1 MKVIEKFADEVINSG
16 AYEPLD
22 RVYVINKIRGLVG
35 DHDEEENDKPAAK
48 QLVDLAVKNEKIPDD
63 ITSREVLNDQLYD
76 LATPT
81 PSKTNSIFWQKMQKS
96 SEKAT
101 DWFYKLCED
110 NNYVKKEAIAKNVV
124 FSGTSSKGHGLE
136 ITINLSKPE
145 KDPKAIAAAAHA
157 TGKKYPQCALCLENE
172 GYLGGYGKNA
182 RSNLRIIRMNIAG
195 RPWGF
200 QYSPYAY
207 FNEHCI
213 FLDQKHIPM
222 VINEQTLINLVE
234 IEKIFP
240 HYFVGSNA
248 DLPIVG
254 GSMLAHEHYQGGR
267 HTFPMMKAKIKKEV
281 IFDKYPDVKV
291 GIVDWPMSDL
301 RLISKNSLTLISLG
315 SKIIDFWDRYNDQDR
330 QITAFDGKTRR
341 HTVTPIMHRDGEK
354 FVLDLVL
361 RDNNTSDKYPLG
373 IFHPHSELWHIKKEN
388 IGLIEVMGRAIL
400 PGRLKKELEEVKK
413 YLLDE
418 NNEIA
423 ESHLAWAQEIKANH
437 QITSEN
443 VDSILQQA
451 LVEVFD
457 QVLECAGVFKN
468 NENGEA
474 GWQKFT
480 EALVLSLIHISEPTR
495 P

>member
-22 RVYVINKIRGLVG
+22 RVYVINKIRALVG
-35 DHDEEENDKPAAK
+35 DEASSVEANDEQTSVK
-48 QLVDLAVKNEKIPDD
+48 QLVDLAVQNKKISDD
-63 ITSREVLNDQLYD
+63 VTSREVLNDQLYD
-76 LATPT
+76 LITPT
-81 PSKTNSIFWQKMQKS
+81 PSKTNGIFWQKMQKS
-96 SEKAT
+96 PEKAT
-101 DWFYKLCED
+101 DWFYKFCEN

-124 FSGTSSKGHGLE
+124 FSGTSSKEHGLE

-182 RSNLRIIRMNIAG
+182 RSNLRIIRMNIGG

-222 VINEQTLINLVE
+222 VINQQTLINLVE
-234 IEKIFP
+234 IEKTLP

-267 HTFPMMKAKIKKEV
+267 HTFPMMKAKIKKNVVFDDYPEV
-281 IFDKYPDVKV
+281 VA

-301 RLISKNSLTLISLG
+301 RLISDNSLGLIELG
-315 SKIIDFWDRYNDQDR
+315 AKIINFWDHYSDSAR
-330 QITAFDGKTRR
+330 QIKAFDGKTRH
-341 HTVTPIMHRDGEK
+341 HTVTPIMHREGK
-354 FVLDLVL
+354 NFVLDLVL
-361 RDNNTSDKYPLG
+361 RDNNTSENYPLG
-373 IFHPHSELWHIKKEN
+373 IFHPHKELWHIKKEN

-400 PGRLKKELEEVKK
+400 PGRLKSELEEVKK
-413 YLLDE
+413 YWMGQD
-418 NNEIA
+418 NKMAI
-423 ESHLAWAQEIKANH
+423 SHKEWADQIKAEQN
-437 QITSEN
+437 ITADN
-443 VDSILQQA
+443 VDAVMQQA
-451 LVEVFD
+451 LVEVFE
-457 QVLECAGVFKN
+457 QVLQDAGVFKN
-468 NENGEA
+468 NADGDE
-474 GWQKFT
+474 GWDKFIT
-480 EALVLSLIHISEPTR
+480 ALTKQI
-495 P
+495 

>member
-16 AYEPLD
+16 AYQPLD

-35 DHDEEENDKPAAK
+35 DHDEEENDQPAVK
-48 QLVDLAVKNEKIPDD
+48 QLVDIAVKNEKISDD
-63 ITSREVLNDQLYD
+63 VTSREVLNDQLYD

-81 PSKTNSIFWQKMQKS
+81 PSKTNEIFGQKMERS

-101 DWFYKLCED
+101 DWLYKLCVN

-157 TGKKYPQCALCLENE
+157 TDKKYPQCALCLENE
-172 GYLGGYGKNA
+172 GYVGGYGKNA

-195 RPWGF
+195 KPWGF

-222 VINEQTLINLVE
+222 VINQQTLINLVE
-234 IEKIFP
+234 IEKMLP

-267 HTFPMMKAKIKKEV
+267 HTFPMMKAKIKKPV
-281 IFDKYPDVKV
+281 SFKQYPDVKA

-301 RLISKNSLTLISLG
+301 RLISENSLDLIDLG
-315 SKIIDFWDRYNDQDR
+315 TKIIKCWDQYSDPARKINAYE
-330 QITAFDGKTRR
+330 GKIRH
-341 HTVTPIMHRDGEK
+341 HTVTPIMHRKGKK

-361 RDNNTSDKYPLG
+361 RDNNTSKDYPLG
-373 IFHPHSELWHIKKEN
+373 IFHPHKQLWHIKKEN

-400 PGRLKKELEEVKK
+400 PGRLKSELEEVKK
-413 YLLDE
+413 YWLGKD
-418 NNEIA
+418 NKMA
-423 ESHLAWAQEIKANH
+423 DSHKEWADQVKVKEKITTDNVN
-437 QITSEN
+437 QIMEK
-443 VDSILQQA
+443 A
-451 LVEVFD
+451 LVEVFE
-457 QVLECAGVFKN
+457 QVLQDAGVFKN
-468 NENGEA
+468 TEDGEK
-474 GWQKFT
+474 GWDKFITALT
-480 EALVLSLIHISEPTR
+480 EDVD
-495 P
+495 

>member
-22 RVYVINKIRGLVG
+22 RVYVINKIRALVG
-35 DHDEEENDKPAAK
+35 DEASSVEANDEQTSVK
-48 QLVDLAVKNEKIPDD
+48 QLVDLAVQNKKISDD
-63 ITSREVLNDQLYD
+63 VTSREVLNDQLYD
-76 LATPT
+76 LITPT
-81 PSKTNSIFWQKMQKS
+81 PSKTNGIFWQKMQKS
-96 SEKAT
+96 PEKAT
-101 DWFYKLCED
+101 DWFYKLCEN

-124 FSGTSSKGHGLE
+124 FSGTSSKEHGLE

-182 RSNLRIIRMNIAG
+182 RSNLRIIRMNIGG

-222 VINEQTLINLVE
+222 VINQQTLINLVE
-234 IEKIFP
+234 IEKTLP

-267 HTFPMMKAKIKKEV
+267 HTFPMMKAKIKKNVVFDDYPEV
-281 IFDKYPDVKV
+281 VA

-301 RLISKNSLTLISLG
+301 RLISDNSLGLIELG
-315 SKIIDFWDRYNDQDR
+315 AKIINFWDHYSDSAR
-330 QITAFDGKTRR
+330 QIKAFDGKTRH
-341 HTVTPIMHRDGEK
+341 HTVTPIMHREGK
-354 FVLDLVL
+354 NFVLDLVL
-361 RDNNTSDKYPLG
+361 RDNNTSENYPLG
-373 IFHPHSELWHIKKEN
+373 IFHPHKELWHIKKEN

-400 PGRLKKELEEVKK
+400 PGRLKSELEEVKK
-413 YLLDE
+413 YWLGQD
-418 NNEIA
+418 NKMAI
-423 ESHLAWAQEIKANH
+423 SHKEWADQIKAEQN
-437 QITSEN
+437 ITAEN
-443 VDSILQQA
+443 VDAVMQQA
-451 LVEVFD
+451 LVEVFE
-457 QVLECAGVFKN
+457 QVLQDAGVFKN
-468 NENGEA
+468 NADGDE
-474 GWQKFT
+474 GWDKFIT
-480 EALVLSLIHISEPTR
+480 ALTKQI
-495 P
+495 

>member
-16 AYEPLD
+16 AYQPLD

-35 DHDEEENDKPAAK
+35 DHDEEENDQPAVK
-48 QLVDLAVKNEKIPDD
+48 QLVDIAVKNEKIPDD
-63 ITSREVLNDQLYD
+63 VTSREVLNDQLYD

-81 PSKTNSIFWQKMQKS
+81 PSKTNEIFGQKMERS

-101 DWFYKLCED
+101 DWLYKLCVN

-157 TGKKYPQCALCLENE
+157 TDKKYPQCALCLENE
-172 GYLGGYGKNA
+172 GYVGGYGKNA

-195 RPWGF
+195 KPWGF

-222 VINEQTLINLVE
+222 VINQQTLINLVE
-234 IEKIFP
+234 IEKMLP

-267 HTFPMMKAKIKKEV
+267 HTFPMMKAKIKKPV
-281 IFDKYPDVKV
+281 SFKQYSDVKA

-301 RLISKNSLTLISLG
+301 RLISENSLDLIDLG
-315 SKIIDFWDRYNDQDR
+315 TKIIKFWDQYSDPARKINAYE
-330 QITAFDGKTRR
+330 GKIRH
-341 HTVTPIMHRDGEK
+341 HTVTPIMHCKGKK

-361 RDNNTSDKYPLG
+361 RDNNTSKDYPLG
-373 IFHPHSELWHIKKEN
+373 IFHPHKQLWHIKKEN

-400 PGRLKKELEEVKK
+400 PGRLKSELEEVKK
-413 YLLDE
+413 YWLGKD
-418 NNEIA
+418 NKMA
-423 ESHLAWAQEIKANH
+423 DSHKEWADQVKVKEKITADNVN
-437 QITSEN
+437 QIMEK
-443 VDSILQQA
+443 A
-451 LVEVFD
+451 LVEVFE
-457 QVLECAGVFKN
+457 QVLQDAGVFKN
-468 NENGEA
+468 TEDGEK
-474 GWQKFT
+474 GWDKFITALT
-480 EALVLSLIHISEPTR
+480 EDVD
-495 P
+495 

>member
-291 GIVDWPMSDL
+291 GIIDWPMSDL

-480 EALVLSLIHISEPTR
+480 EALVSEVDR
-495 P
+495 

>member
-1 MKVIEKFADEVINSG
+1 MKVIEKFADEIINSG
-16 AYEPLD
+16 AYQPLD

-35 DHDEEENDKPAAK
+35 DHDEEENDQPAVK
-48 QLVDLAVKNEKIPDD
+48 QLVDIAVENEKIPDD
-63 ITSREVLNDQLYD
+63 VTSREVLNDQLYD

-81 PSKTNSIFWQKMQKS
+81 PSKTNEIFWQKMERS

-101 DWFYKLCED
+101 DWFYKLCVN

-157 TGKKYPQCALCLENE
+157 IGKKYPQCALCLENE
-172 GYLGGYGKNA
+172 GYVGGYGKNA

-195 RPWGF
+195 KPWGF

-222 VINEQTLINLVE
+222 VINQQTLINLVE
-234 IEKIFP
+234 IEKMLP

-267 HTFPMMKAKIKKEV
+267 HTFPMMKAKIKKPV
-281 IFDKYPDVKV
+281 SFKQYPDVKA

-301 RLISKNSLTLISLG
+301 RLISENSLDLIDLG
-315 SKIIDFWDRYNDQDR
+315 TKIIKFWDQYSDPARKINAYE
-330 QITAFDGKTRR
+330 GKIRH
-341 HTVTPIMHRDGEK
+341 HTVTPIMHRKGKK

-361 RDNNTSDKYPLG
+361 RDNNTSKDYPLG
-373 IFHPHSELWHIKKEN
+373 IFHPHKQLWHIKKEN

-400 PGRLKKELEEVKK
+400 PGRLKSELEEVKK
-413 YLLDE
+413 YWLGKD
-418 NNEIA
+418 NKMA
-423 ESHLAWAQEIKANH
+423 DSHKEWADQVKVKEKITADNVN
-437 QITSEN
+437 QIMEK
-443 VDSILQQA
+443 A
-451 LVEVFD
+451 LVEVFE
-457 QVLECAGVFKN
+457 QVLQDAGVFKN
-468 NENGEA
+468 TEDGEK
-474 GWQKFT
+474 GWDKFITALT
-480 EALVLSLIHISEPTR
+480 EDVD
-495 P
+495 

>member
-172 GYLGGYGKNA
+172 GYVGGYGKNA

-480 EALVLSLIHISEPTR
+480 EALVSEVDR
-495 P
+495 

>member
-16 AYEPLD
+16 AYQPLD
-22 RVYVINKIRGLVG
+22 CVYVINKIRGLVG
-35 DHDEEENDKPAAK
+35 DHDEEENDQPAVK
-48 QLVDLAVKNEKIPDD
+48 QLVDIAVKNEKIPDD
-63 ITSREVLNDQLYD
+63 VTSREVLNDQLYD

-81 PSKTNSIFWQKMQKS
+81 PSKTNEIFGQKMERS

-101 DWFYKLCED
+101 DWLYKLCVN

-157 TGKKYPQCALCLENE
+157 TDKKYPQCALCLENE
-172 GYLGGYGKNA
+172 GYVGGYGKNA

-195 RPWGF
+195 KPWGF

-222 VINEQTLINLVE
+222 VINQQTLINLVE
-234 IEKIFP
+234 IEKMLP

-267 HTFPMMKAKIKKEV
+267 HTFPMMKAKIKKPV
-281 IFDKYPDVKV
+281 SFKQYSDVKA

-301 RLISKNSLTLISLG
+301 RLISENSLDLIDLG
-315 SKIIDFWDRYNDQDR
+315 TKIIKFWDQYSDPARKINAYE
-330 QITAFDGKTRR
+330 GKIRH
-341 HTVTPIMHRDGEK
+341 HTVTPIMHRKGKK

-361 RDNNTSDKYPLG
+361 RDNNTSKDYPLG
-373 IFHPHSELWHIKKEN
+373 IFHPHKQLWHIKKEN

-400 PGRLKKELEEVKK
+400 PGRLKSELEEVKK
-413 YLLDE
+413 YWLGKD
-418 NNEIA
+418 NKMA
-423 ESHLAWAQEIKANH
+423 DSHKEWADQVKVKEKITADNVN
-437 QITSEN
+437 QIMEK
-443 VDSILQQA
+443 A
-451 LVEVFD
+451 LVEVFE
-457 QVLECAGVFKN
+457 QVLQDAGVFKN
-468 NENGEA
+468 TEDGEK
-474 GWQKFT
+474 GWDKFITALT
-480 EALVLSLIHISEPTR
+480 EDVD
-495 P
+495 

>member
-301 RLISKNSLTLISLG
+301 RLISKNSLALISLC
-315 SKIIDFWDRYNDQDR
+315 SKIIDFWDRYSDQDR
-330 QITAFDGKTRR
+330 QITAFDGKTRH

-468 NENGEA
+468 NENGEV

-480 EALVLSLIHISEPTR
+480 EALVSEVDR
-495 P
+495 ENENKF

>member
-16 AYEPLD
+16 AYELLD

-480 EALVLSLIHISEPTR
+480 EALVSEVDR
-495 P
+495 

>member
-22 RVYVINKIRGLVG
+22 RVYVINKIRALVG
-35 DHDEEENDKPAAK
+35 DEASSVEANDEQTSVK
-48 QLVDLAVKNEKIPDD
+48 QLVNLAVQNKKISDD
-63 ITSREVLNDQLYD
+63 VTSREVLNDQLYD
-76 LATPT
+76 LITPT
-81 PSKTNSIFWQKMQKS
+81 PSKTNGIFWQKMQKS
-96 SEKAT
+96 PEKAT
-101 DWFYKLCED
+101 DWFYKLCEN

-172 GYLGGYGKNA
+172 GYLSGYGKNA
-182 RSNLRIIRMNIAG
+182 RSNLRIIRMNIGG

-222 VINEQTLINLVE
+222 VINQQTLINLVE
-234 IEKIFP
+234 IEKTLP

-254 GSMLAHEHYQGGR
+254 GSMLAHAHYQGGR
-267 HTFPMMKAKIKKEV
+267 HTFPMMKAKIKKNVVFDDYPEV
-281 IFDKYPDVKV
+281 VA

-301 RLISKNSLTLISLG
+301 RLISDNSLDLIELG
-315 SKIIDFWDRYNDQDR
+315 AKIINFWDHYSDSAR
-330 QITAFDGKTRR
+330 QIKAFDGKTRH
-341 HTVTPIMHRDGEK
+341 HTVTPIMHREGK
-354 FVLDLVL
+354 NFVLDLVF
-361 RDNNTSDKYPLG
+361 RDNNTSENYPLG
-373 IFHPHSELWHIKKEN
+373 IFHPHKELWHIKKEN

-400 PGRLKKELEEVKK
+400 PGRLKSELEEVKK
-413 YLLDE
+413 YWLGQD
-418 NNEIA
+418 NKMAI
-423 ESHLAWAQEIKANH
+423 SHKEWADQIKAEQN
-437 QITSEN
+437 ITAEN
-443 VDSILQQA
+443 VDAVMQQA
-451 LVEVFD
+451 LVEVFE
-457 QVLECAGVFKN
+457 QVLQDAGVFKN
-468 NENGEA
+468 NADGDE
-474 GWQKFT
+474 GWDKFIT
-480 EALVLSLIHISEPTR
+480 ALTKQI
-495 P
+495 

>member
-16 AYEPLD
+16 AYQPLD

-35 DHDEEENDKPAAK
+35 DHDEEENDQPAVK
-48 QLVDLAVKNEKIPDD
+48 QLVDIAVKNEKIPDD
-63 ITSREVLNDQLYD
+63 VTSREVLNDQLYD

-81 PSKTNSIFWQKMQKS
+81 PSKTNEIFGQKMERS

-101 DWFYKLCED
+101 DWFYKLCVN

-157 TGKKYPQCALCLENE
+157 TDKKYPQCALCLENE
-172 GYLGGYGKNA
+172 GYVGGYGKNA

-195 RPWGF
+195 KPWGF

-222 VINEQTLINLVE
+222 VINQQTLINLVE
-234 IEKIFP
+234 IEKMLP

-267 HTFPMMKAKIKKEV
+267 HTFPMMKAKIKKPV
-281 IFDKYPDVKV
+281 SFKQYSDVKA

-301 RLISKNSLTLISLG
+301 RLISENSLDLIDLG
-315 SKIIDFWDRYNDQDR
+315 TKIIKFWDQYSDPARKINAYE
-330 QITAFDGKTRR
+330 GKIRH
-341 HTVTPIMHRDGEK
+341 HTVTPIMHRKGKK
-354 FVLDLVL
+354 FILDLVL
-361 RDNNTSDKYPLG
+361 RDNNTSKDYPLG
-373 IFHPHSELWHIKKEN
+373 IFHPHKQLWHIKKEN

-400 PGRLKKELEEVKK
+400 PGRLKSELEEVKK
-413 YLLDE
+413 YWLGKD
-418 NNEIA
+418 NKMA
-423 ESHLAWAQEIKANH
+423 DSHKEWADQVKVKEKITADNVN
-437 QITSEN
+437 QIMEK
-443 VDSILQQA
+443 A
-451 LVEVFD
+451 LVEVFE
-457 QVLECAGVFKN
+457 QVLQDAGVFKN
-468 NENGEA
+468 TEDGEK
-474 GWQKFT
+474 GWDKFITSLT
-480 EALVLSLIHISEPTR
+480 EDVD
-495 P
+495 

>member
-1 MKVIEKFADEVINSG
+1 ME
-16 AYEPLD
+16 
-22 RVYVINKIRGLVG
+22 R
-35 DHDEEENDKPAAK
+35 
-48 QLVDLAVKNEKIPDD
+48 
-63 ITSREVLNDQLYD
+63 
-76 LATPT
+76 
-81 PSKTNSIFWQKMQKS
+81 S

-101 DWFYKLCED
+101 DWLYKLCVN

-172 GYLGGYGKNA
+172 GYVGGYGKNA

-195 RPWGF
+195 KPWGF

-222 VINEQTLINLVE
+222 VINQQTLINLVE
-234 IEKIFP
+234 IEKMLP

-267 HTFPMMKAKIKKEV
+267 HTFPMMKAKIKKPV
-281 IFDKYPDVKV
+281 SFKQYSDVKA

-301 RLISKNSLTLISLG
+301 RLISENSLDLIDLG
-315 SKIIDFWDRYNDQDR
+315 TKIIKFWDQYSDPARKINAYEGEIR
-330 QITAFDGKTRR
+330 H
-341 HTVTPIMHRDGEK
+341 HTVTPIMHRKGKK
-354 FVLDLVL
+354 FILDLVL
-361 RDNNTSDKYPLG
+361 RDNNTSKDYPLG
-373 IFHPHSELWHIKKEN
+373 IFHPHKQLWHIKKEN

-400 PGRLKKELEEVKK
+400 PGRLKSELEEVKK
-413 YLLDE
+413 YWLGKD
-418 NNEIA
+418 NKMA
-423 ESHLAWAQEIKANH
+423 DSHKEWADQVKVKEKITADNVN
-437 QITSEN
+437 QIMEK
-443 VDSILQQA
+443 A
-451 LVEVFD
+451 LVEVFE
-457 QVLECAGVFKN
+457 QVLQDAGVFKN
-468 NENGEA
+468 TEDGEK
-474 GWQKFT
+474 GWDKFITALT
-480 EALVLSLIHISEPTR
+480 EDVD
-495 P
+495 

>member
-16 AYEPLD
+16 AYQPLD

-35 DHDEEENDKPAAK
+35 DHDEEENDQPAVK
-48 QLVDLAVKNEKIPDD
+48 QLVDIAVKNEKIPDD
-63 ITSREVLNDQLYD
+63 VTSREVLNDQLYD

-81 PSKTNSIFWQKMQKS
+81 PSKTNEIFGQKMERS

-101 DWFYKLCED
+101 DWLYKLCVN

-172 GYLGGYGKNA
+172 GYVGGYGKNA

-195 RPWGF
+195 KPWGF

-222 VINEQTLINLVE
+222 VINQQTLINLVE
-234 IEKIFP
+234 IEKMLP

-267 HTFPMMKAKIKKEV
+267 HTFPMMKARIKKPV
-281 IFDKYPDVKV
+281 SFKQYSDVKA

-301 RLISKNSLTLISLG
+301 RLISENSLDLIDLG
-315 SKIIDFWDRYNDQDR
+315 TKIIKFWDQYSDPARKINAYEGEIR
-330 QITAFDGKTRR
+330 H
-341 HTVTPIMHRDGEK
+341 HTVTPIMHRKGKK
-354 FVLDLVL
+354 FILDLVL
-361 RDNNTSDKYPLG
+361 RDNNTSKDYPLG
-373 IFHPHSELWHIKKEN
+373 IFHPHKQLWHIKKEN

-400 PGRLKKELEEVKK
+400 PGRLKSELEEVKK
-413 YLLDE
+413 YWLGKD
-418 NNEIA
+418 NKMA
-423 ESHLAWAQEIKANH
+423 DSHKEWADQVKVKEKITADNVN
-437 QITSEN
+437 QIMEK
-443 VDSILQQA
+443 A
-451 LVEVFD
+451 LVEVFE
-457 QVLECAGVFKN
+457 QVLQDAGVFKN
-468 NENGEA
+468 TEDGEK
-474 GWQKFT
+474 GWDKFITALT
-480 EALVLSLIHISEPTR
+480 EDVD
-495 P
+495 

>member
-16 AYEPLD
+16 AYQPLD

-35 DHDEEENDKPAAK
+35 DHDEEENDQPAVK
-48 QLVDLAVKNEKIPDD
+48 QLVDIAVKNEKIPDD
-63 ITSREVLNDQLYD
+63 VTSREVLNDQLYD

-81 PSKTNSIFWQKMQKS
+81 PSKTNEIFGQKMERS

-101 DWFYKLCED
+101 DWLYKLCVN

-172 GYLGGYGKNA
+172 GYVGGYGKNA

-195 RPWGF
+195 KPWGF

-222 VINEQTLINLVE
+222 VINQQTLINLVE
-234 IEKIFP
+234 IEKMLP

-267 HTFPMMKAKIKKEV
+267 HTFPMMKAKIKKSVVFNE
-281 IFDKYPDVKV
+281 YPDVKA

-301 RLISKNSLTLISLG
+301 RLISNNSLNLIDLG
-315 SKIIDFWDRYNDQDR
+315 SKIIKFWDQYSDADR
-330 QITAFDGKTRR
+330 DIKAFDGETRH
-341 HTVTPIMHRDGEK
+341 HTVTPIMHREGK
-354 FVLDLVL
+354 GFVLDLVL
-361 RDNNTSDKYPLG
+361 RDNNTNKDYPLG
-373 IFHPHSELWHIKKEN
+373 IFHPHKQLWHIKKEN

-400 PGRLKKELEEVKK
+400 PGRLKSELEEVKK
-413 YLLDE
+413 YWLGED
-418 NNEIA
+418 NDMA
-423 ESHLAWAQEIKANH
+423 DSHKEWADKIKSEQN
-437 QITSEN
+437 ITKVN
-443 VDSILQQA
+443 VDQVMEQA
-451 LVEVFD
+451 LVEVFE
-457 QVLECAGVFKN
+457 QVLQDAGVFKN
-468 NENGEA
+468 NADGDKGWNKFISALIENVG
-474 GWQKFT
+474 
-480 EALVLSLIHISEPTR
+480 
-495 P
+495 

>member
-22 RVYVINKIRGLVG
+22 RVYVINKIRALVG
-35 DHDEEENDKPAAK
+35 DEASSGEANDEQTSVK
-48 QLVDLAVKNEKIPDD
+48 QLVDLAVQNKKISDD
-63 ITSREVLNDQLYD
+63 VTSREVLNDQLYD
-76 LATPT
+76 LITPT
-81 PSKTNSIFWQKMQKS
+81 PSKTNGIFWQKMQKS
-96 SEKAT
+96 PEKAT
-101 DWFYKLCED
+101 DWFYKLCEN

-124 FSGTSSKGHGLE
+124 FSGTSSKEHGLE

-182 RSNLRIIRMNIAG
+182 RSNLRIIRMNIGG

-222 VINEQTLINLVE
+222 VINQQTLINLVE
-234 IEKIFP
+234 IEKTLP

-267 HTFPMMKAKIKKEV
+267 HTFPMMKAKIKKNVVFDDYPEV
-281 IFDKYPDVKV
+281 VA

-301 RLISKNSLTLISLG
+301 RLISDNSLGLIELG
-315 SKIIDFWDRYNDQDR
+315 AKIINFWDHYSDSAR
-330 QITAFDGKTRR
+330 QIKAFDGKTRH
-341 HTVTPIMHRDGEK
+341 HTVTPIMHREGK
-354 FVLDLVL
+354 NFVLDLVL
-361 RDNNTSDKYPLG
+361 RDNNTSENYPLG
-373 IFHPHSELWHIKKEN
+373 IFHPHKELWHIKKEN

-400 PGRLKKELEEVKK
+400 PGRLKSELEEVKK
-413 YLLDE
+413 YWLGQD
-418 NNEIA
+418 NKMAI
-423 ESHLAWAQEIKANH
+423 SHKEWADQIKAEQN
-437 QITSEN
+437 ITAEN
-443 VDSILQQA
+443 VDAVMQQA
-451 LVEVFD
+451 LVEVFE
-457 QVLECAGVFKN
+457 QVLQDAGVFKN
-468 NENGEA
+468 NADGDE
-474 GWQKFT
+474 GWDKFIT
-480 EALVLSLIHISEPTR
+480 ALTKQI
-495 P
+495 

>member
-468 NENGEA
+468 KENGEA

-480 EALVLSLIHISEPTR
+480 EALVSEVDR
-495 P
+495 

>member
-16 AYEPLD
+16 AYQPLD

-35 DHDEEENDKPAAK
+35 DHDEEENDQPAVK
-48 QLVDLAVKNEKIPDD
+48 QLVDIAVKNEKIPDD
-63 ITSREVLNDQLYD
+63 VTSREVLNDQLYD

-81 PSKTNSIFWQKMQKS
+81 PSKTNEIFGQKMERS

-101 DWFYKLCED
+101 DWLYKLCVN

-172 GYLGGYGKNA
+172 GYVGGYGKNA

-195 RPWGF
+195 KPWGF

-222 VINEQTLINLVE
+222 VINQQTLINLVE
-234 IEKIFP
+234 IEKMLP

-267 HTFPMMKAKIKKEV
+267 HTFPMMKAKIKKPV
-281 IFDKYPDVKV
+281 SFKQYSDVKA

-301 RLISKNSLTLISLG
+301 RLISENSLDLIDLG
-315 SKIIDFWDRYNDQDR
+315 TKIIKFWDQYSDPARKINAYEGESR
-330 QITAFDGKTRR
+330 H
-341 HTVTPIMHRDGEK
+341 HTVTPIMHRKGKK
-354 FVLDLVL
+354 FILDLVL
-361 RDNNTSDKYPLG
+361 RDNNTSKDYPLG
-373 IFHPHSELWHIKKEN
+373 IFHPHKQLWHIKKEN

-400 PGRLKKELEEVKK
+400 PGRLKSELEEVKK
-413 YLLDE
+413 YWLGKD
-418 NNEIA
+418 NKMA
-423 ESHLAWAQEIKANH
+423 DSHKEWADQVKVKEKITADNVN
-437 QITSEN
+437 QIMEK
-443 VDSILQQA
+443 A
-451 LVEVFD
+451 LVEVFE
-457 QVLECAGVFKN
+457 QVLQDAGVFKN
-468 NENGEA
+468 TEDGEK
-474 GWQKFT
+474 GWDKFITALT
-480 EALVLSLIHISEPTR
+480 EDVD
-495 P
+495 

>member
-22 RVYVINKIRGLVG
+22 RVYVINKIRALVG
-35 DHDEEENDKPAAK
+35 DEASSVEANDEQTSVK
-48 QLVDLAVKNEKIPDD
+48 QLVDLAVQNKKISDD
-63 ITSREVLNDQLYD
+63 VTSREVLNDQLYD
-76 LATPT
+76 LITPT
-81 PSKTNSIFWQKMQKS
+81 PSKTNGIFWQKMQKS
-96 SEKAT
+96 PEKAT
-101 DWFYKLCED
+101 DWFYKLCEN

-124 FSGTSSKGHGLE
+124 FSGTSSKEHGLE

-182 RSNLRIIRMNIAG
+182 RSNLRIIRMNIGG

-222 VINEQTLINLVE
+222 VINQQTLINLVE
-234 IEKIFP
+234 IEKTLP

-267 HTFPMMKAKIKKEV
+267 HTFPMMKAKIKKNVVFDDYPEV
-281 IFDKYPDVKV
+281 VA

-301 RLISKNSLTLISLG
+301 RLISDNSLGLIELG
-315 SKIIDFWDRYNDQDR
+315 AKIINFWDHYSDSAR
-330 QITAFDGKTRR
+330 QIKAFDGKTRH
-341 HTVTPIMHRDGEK
+341 HTVTPIMHREGK
-354 FVLDLVL
+354 NFVLDLVL
-361 RDNNTSDKYPLG
+361 RDNNTSENYPLG
-373 IFHPHSELWHIKKEN
+373 IFHPHKELWHIKKEN

-400 PGRLKKELEEVKK
+400 PGRLKSELEEVKK
-413 YLLDE
+413 YWMGQD
-418 NNEIA
+418 NKMAI
-423 ESHLAWAQEIKANH
+423 SHKEWADQIKAEQN
-437 QITSEN
+437 ITAEN
-443 VDSILQQA
+443 ADAVMQQA
-451 LVEVFD
+451 LVEVFE
-457 QVLECAGVFKN
+457 QVLQDAGVFKN
-468 NENGEA
+468 NADGDE
-474 GWQKFT
+474 GWDKFIT
-480 EALVLSLIHISEPTR
+480 ALTKQI
-495 P
+495 

>member
-22 RVYVINKIRGLVG
+22 RVYVINKIRALVG
-35 DHDEEENDKPAAK
+35 DEASSVEANDEQTSVK
-48 QLVDLAVKNEKIPDD
+48 QLVDLAVQNKKISDD
-63 ITSREVLNDQLYD
+63 VTSREVLNDQLYD
-76 LATPT
+76 LITPT
-81 PSKTNSIFWQKMQKS
+81 PSKINGIFWQKMQKS
-96 SEKAT
+96 PEKAT
-101 DWFYKLCED
+101 DWFYKLCEN

-124 FSGTSSKGHGLE
+124 FSGTSSKEHGLE

-182 RSNLRIIRMNIAG
+182 RSNLRIIRMNIGG

-222 VINEQTLINLVE
+222 VINQQTLINLVE
-234 IEKIFP
+234 IEKTLP

-267 HTFPMMKAKIKKEV
+267 HTFPMMKAKIKKNVVFDDYPEV
-281 IFDKYPDVKV
+281 VA

-301 RLISKNSLTLISLG
+301 RLISDNSLGLIELG
-315 SKIIDFWDRYNDQDR
+315 AKIINFWDHYSDSAR
-330 QITAFDGKTRR
+330 QIKAFDGKTRH
-341 HTVTPIMHRDGEK
+341 HTVTPIMHREGK
-354 FVLDLVL
+354 NFVLDLVL
-361 RDNNTSDKYPLG
+361 RDNNTSENYPLG
-373 IFHPHSELWHIKKEN
+373 IFHPHKELWHIKKEN

-400 PGRLKKELEEVKK
+400 PGRLKSELEEVKK
-413 YLLDE
+413 YWLGQD
-418 NNEIA
+418 NKMAI
-423 ESHLAWAQEIKANH
+423 SHKEWADQIKAEQN
-437 QITSEN
+437 ITAEN
-443 VDSILQQA
+443 VDAVMQQA
-451 LVEVFD
+451 LVEVFE
-457 QVLECAGVFKN
+457 QVLQDAGVFKN
-468 NENGEA
+468 NADGDE
-474 GWQKFT
+474 GWDKFIT
-480 EALVLSLIHISEPTR
+480 ALTKQI
-495 P
+495 

>member
-22 RVYVINKIRGLVG
+22 RVYVINKIRALVG
-35 DHDEEENDKPAAK
+35 DEASSVEANDEQTSVK
-48 QLVDLAVKNEKIPDD
+48 QLVDLAVQNKKISDD
-63 ITSREVLNDQLYD
+63 VTSREVLNDQLYD
-76 LATPT
+76 LITPT
-81 PSKTNSIFWQKMQKS
+81 PSKTNGIFWQKMQKS
-96 SEKAT
+96 PEKAT
-101 DWFYKLCED
+101 DWFYKLCEN

-182 RSNLRIIRMNIAG
+182 RSNLRIIRMNIGG
-195 RPWGF
+195 RPRGF

-222 VINEQTLINLVE
+222 VINQQTLINLVE
-234 IEKIFP
+234 IEKTLP

-267 HTFPMMKAKIKKEV
+267 HTFPMMKAKIKKNVVFDDYPEV
-281 IFDKYPDVKV
+281 VA

-301 RLISKNSLTLISLG
+301 RLISDNSLGLIELG
-315 SKIIDFWDRYNDQDR
+315 AKIINFWDHYSDSAR
-330 QITAFDGKTRR
+330 QIKAFDGKTRH
-341 HTVTPIMHRDGEK
+341 HTVTPIMHREGK
-354 FVLDLVL
+354 NFVLDLVL
-361 RDNNTSDKYPLG
+361 RDNNTSENYPLG
-373 IFHPHSELWHIKKEN
+373 IFHPHKELWHIKKEN

-400 PGRLKKELEEVKK
+400 PGRLKSELEEVKK
-413 YLLDE
+413 YWLGQD
-418 NNEIA
+418 NKMAI
-423 ESHLAWAQEIKANH
+423 SHKEWADQIKAEQN
-437 QITSEN
+437 ITAEN
-443 VDSILQQA
+443 VDAVMQQA
-451 LVEVFD
+451 LVEVFE
-457 QVLECAGVFKN
+457 QVLQDAGVFKN
-468 NENGEA
+468 NADGDE
-474 GWQKFT
+474 GWDKFIT
-480 EALVLSLIHISEPTR
+480 ALTKQI
-495 P
+495 